1 MSGVISTQLRSHKE
15 PTKDDMN
22 RLFFSLPPA
31 GASGALEEGLERMD
45 VSAVLTLHG
54 QDDSFVSN
62 WCLILKL

>member
-1 MSGVISTQLRSHKE
+1 MSGVISTHLRSHKE

-31 GASGALEEGLERMD
+31 GACGTLEEGLEKMD

-54 QDDSFVSN
+54 QDDSFVSS
-62 WCLILKL
+62 